1 MMQHSNII
9 LLTLVTILP
18 ACVYQQVSY
27 KRDVTPI
34 LTKNCNGCHVAPSG
48 YGYRAIGLKT
58 DSYDSIIQGTV
69 YGPIIVAGDSRRSML
84 NKLVEGR
91 VGNKQCNARGDKEG
105 LSNNDIEVLKIWVDQ
120 GALNN

>member
-1 MMQHSNII
+1 MQYSNTI
-9 LLTLVTILP
+9 LLTLVIILP

-27 KRDVTPI
+27 ERDVTPI
-34 LTKNCNGCHVAPSG
+34 LAKNCNGCHMAPNG
-48 YGYRAIGLKT
+48 VGYRAIGLKL

-91 VGNKQCNARGDKEG
+91 VGNKQCNARDDKEG
-105 LSNNDIEVLKIWVDQ
+105 ISNEDIETFQIWVDQ

>member
-1 MMQHSNII
+1 MQYSNTI
-9 LLTLVTILP
+9 LLTLVILLP

-27 KRDVTPI
+27 ERDVTPI
-34 LTKNCNGCHVAPSG
+34 LAKNCNGCHIAPNG
-48 YGYRAIGLKT
+48 YGYRAIGLKL

-91 VGNKQCNARGDKEG
+91 VGNKQCNARDNKEG
-105 LSNNDIEVLKIWVDQ
+105 ISNEDIETFQTWVDQ

>member
-1 MMQHSNII
+1 MQYSNTI
-9 LLTLVTILP
+9 LLTLVIILP

-27 KRDVTPI
+27 ERDVTPI
-34 LTKNCNGCHVAPSG
+34 LARNCNGCHMAPNG
-48 YGYRAIGLKT
+48 YGYRAIGLKL

-91 VGNKQCNARGDKEG
+91 VGNKQCNARDNKEG
-105 LSNNDIEVLKIWVDQ
+105 ISNEDIETFQTWVDQ

>member
-1 MMQHSNII
+1 MQYSNTI
-9 LLTLVTILP
+9 LLTLVIILP

-27 KRDVTPI
+27 ERDVTPI
-34 LTKNCNGCHVAPSG
+34 LAKNCNGCHMAPNG
-48 YGYRAIGLKT
+48 YGYRAIGLKL

-91 VGNKQCNARGDKEG
+91 VGNKQCNARDDKEG
-105 LSNNDIEVLKIWVDQ
+105 ISNEDIETFQIWVDQ

>member
-1 MMQHSNII
+1 MQYSNTI
-9 LLTLVTILP
+9 LLTLVILLP

-27 KRDVTPI
+27 ERDVTPI
-34 LTKNCNGCHVAPSG
+34 LAKNCNGCHMAPNG
-48 YGYRAIGLKT
+48 YGYRAIGLKL

-91 VGNKQCNARGDKEG
+91 VGNKQCNARDDKEG
-105 LSNNDIEVLKIWVDQ
+105 ISNEDIETFQIWVDQ